1 MKTENV
7 WALDDYRIIATML
20 LPVST
25 HLTSRS
31 IIQLGD
37 SVLDIACGNG
47 NTAITARRKDANL
60 TRIDITPEL
69 LSLAIEEEII
79 AQVNDTVWK
88 RGDVQ
93 NLPFDDL
100 RVIALTW

>member
-1 MKTENV
+1 MNKLNGLKKENELVIKEKHENMKTENV

-25 HLTSRS
+25 HLTSLS

-47 NTAITARRKDANL
+47 NTAIC
-60 TRIDITPEL
+60 
-69 LSLAIEEEII
+69 S
-79 AQVNDTVWK
+79 
-88 RGDVQ
+88 
-93 NLPFDDL
+93 
-100 RVIALTW
+100 